1 MGGELASKAKGLQP
15 LPSPL
20 ALALVS
26 CGTVWKG
33 AVAVVDMRA
42 QSSEGREAA
51 EGGAT
56 G

>member
-1 MGGELASKAKGLQP
+1 VGGELASKAKGLQP
-15 LPSPL
+15 LPSLL

-33 AVAVVDMRA
+33 AVAVVDMMA
-42 QSSEGREAA
+42 ESSEGREAA